1 MALSLLRT
9 QSSLAPTL
17 LRLPLGVVFFAHG
30 CQKTLGLFG
39 GSGLNAT
46 ISMFEHGMHIPPVF
60 AYLAVAAEFLGGLG
74 LILGF
79 LTRIAALGICANMC
93 VAMYRVHW
101 RNGLFINWSGQQRG
115 EGIEYHLLAIGMCL
129 ALMILGA
136 GILSVDHALAGSAGS
151 GKKSR
156 R

>member
-1 MALSLLRT
+1 MALALLRT

-17 LRLPLGVVFFAHG
+17 LRLPLGIVFFAHG

-39 GSGLNAT
+39 GSGLHAT
-46 ISMFEHGMHIPPVF
+46 LNMFEQGMHLSPVL

-93 VAMYRVHW
+93 VAIYKVHLP
-101 RNGLFINWSGQQRG
+101 NGLFMNWGGNQKG
-115 EGIEYHLLAIGMCL
+115 EGIEYHLLVIGMCL

-136 GILSVDHALAGSAGS
+136 GLFSVDNALAGSPTS
-151 GKKSR
+151 GKKNR

>member
-17 LRLPLGVVFFAHG
+17 LRLPLGIVFFAHG

-46 ISMFEHGMHIPPVF
+46 ISVFEHGMHIPPVF

-93 VAMYRVHW
+93 VAIYKVHW
-101 RNGLFINWSGQQRG
+101 PNGLFMNWGGNQKG

-136 GILSVDHALAGSAGS
+136 GLFSVDNALSGSSPTRA
-151 GKKSR
+151 R
-156 R
+156 RR

>member
-9 QSSLAPTL
+9 QPSLAPTL
-17 LRLPLGVVFFAHG
+17 LRLPLGAVFFAHG

-46 ISMFEHGMHIPPVF
+46 ISVFVHGMHIPPVF

-79 LTRIAALGICANMC
+79 FTRIATLGICANM
-93 VAMYRVHW
+93 AAAIYKVHLP
-101 RNGLFINWSGQQRG
+101 NGLFMNWGGNQKG
-115 EGIEYHLLAIGMCL
+115 EGIEFHLLAIGMCL

-136 GILSVDHALAGSAGS
+136 GSFSVDNALS
-151 GKKSR
+151 GASPSR
-156 R
+156 ARRR